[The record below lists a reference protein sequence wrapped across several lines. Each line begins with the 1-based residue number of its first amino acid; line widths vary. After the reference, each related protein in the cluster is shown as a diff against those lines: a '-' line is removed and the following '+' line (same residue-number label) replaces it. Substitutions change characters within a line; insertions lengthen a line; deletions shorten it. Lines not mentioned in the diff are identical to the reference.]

1 MGLRAANVLWETFFY
16 FANSVSPCMGIYI
29 YIKTEVSLGFLS
41 SYKFGFNFVFF
52 VFLFFSL
59 NRRRY

>member
-1 MGLRAANVLWETFFY
+1 MFFGKHFFILQIVFLPAWEY
-16 FANSVSPCMGIYI
+16 IYI

-41 SYKFGFNFVFF
+41 SYKFGFNLGVFF
-52 VFLFFSL
+52 WFLFFSL